1 MSEAGGGEFRFRRP
15 VEVRFRDLDPMGHV
29 HHSLPLI
36 YFEQVR
42 AAYWREVAG
51 REDVQSIDYI
61 MGEFKVRYHARTLF
75 PDTLQVSVRTSR
87 LGTKSFDI
95 EYEARSGAGELLVT
109 GRSVQVMYDYSEHRP
124 MEIPSQLRHR
134 IEEFEGLGS

>member
-1 MSEAGGGEFRFRRP
+1 
-15 VEVRFRDLDPMGHV
+15 MGHA

-61 MGEFKVRYHARTLF
+61 MAEFNVRYHARTLF

-87 LGTKSFDI
+87 LGTKSFDM

-109 GRSVQVMYDYSEHRP
+109 ARSVQVMYDYGEHRP
-124 MEIPSQLRHR
+124 KEIPAEVRRR
-134 IEEFEGLGS
+134 IEQFEGL